1 MRKEIGRRILVI
13 DDDPVYRELLCIA
26 LTGEGYGVMLAEN
39 GQAAKEILE
48 REDVQ
53 IIILDLLMPFMDGL
67 RFLNWLR
74 QDARI
79 EVPTLV
85 LTSMDSRGL
94 SVEALVA
101 GATDVI
107 VKPVSLPILL
117 KKISAVL

>member
-1 MRKEIGRRILVI
+1 MRKENGRRILVI
-13 DDDPVYRELLCIA
+13 DDDPVYRELLSIA
-26 LTGEGYGVMLAEN
+26 LTGEGYGVMLAEH

-53 IIILDLLMPFMDGL
+53 IIILDLLMPLMDGL

-85 LTSMDSRGL
+85 LTSMDSREL

-107 VKPVSLPILL
+107 VKPVSLPMLL